1 VPLVSVVL
9 AVALLVSEAVG
20 VDEAAAGVVAGSTEG
35 CVVAVDGEGVVEF
48 VVELD
53 VELDVEPVGAPVV
66 ISVVLVVAGEAEIVP
81 VLTSDFA
88 LVAVVDGSPQP
99 VTAANAKIP
108 TASAALRAWLY
119 GEQDR

>member
-1 VPLVSVVL
+1 M

-53 VELDVEPVGAPVV
+53 VEPVGASVV
-66 ISVVLVVAGEAEIVP
+66 VFVVLVVAGEAEIVP
-81 VLTSDFA
+81 VLTSVFA